1 MSADIANREIIVIV
15 HGLWMR
21 GWVMACL
28 AWRLRRCGF
37 QVVSFSYPS
46 VRDTL
51 AENAFR
57 LSGFVSELDTSR
69 IHFVGH
75 SLGGL
80 VLLQM
85 LVSHPDA
92 RAGRVVLLG
101 CPYRSSFAA
110 NKLCRS
116 GLGRRLLGRSI
127 AQWLGH
133 LEPINIGDHEIGAIA
148 GSQRLGAGR
157 LIGGIPQ
164 PNDGV
169 VMVEETKLNG
179 ARDQIVLNVCH
190 SCMLVSAEVARQ
202 ACAFLRQGYFLHDT
216 ESK

>member
-1 MSADIANREIIVIV
+1 MPADITNKDMIVLV

-21 GWVMACL
+21 GWVMAWL

-46 VRDTL
+46 VRSTL
-51 AENAFR
+51 TENASR
-57 LSGFVSELDTSR
+57 LARFVSALDAAR

-85 LVSHPDA
+85 LASYPDA
-92 RAGRVVLLG
+92 RMGRVVLAG

-110 NKLCRS
+110 SKLCRK
-116 GLGRRLLGRSI
+116 GFGRRLVGRSI

-133 LEPINIGDHEIGAIA
+133 MEPITIGEHEIGVIA
-148 GSQRLGAGR
+148 GSQGLGAGR
-157 LIGGIPQ
+157 LIGGIPR

-179 ARDQIVLNVCH
+179 ARDQIVLDVCH

>member
-1 MSADIANREIIVIV
+1 MPTDTAKREMIVLV

-21 GWVMACL
+21 GWLMACL
-28 AWRLRRCGF
+28 AWRLRRGGF
-37 QVVSFSYPS
+37 QVVSYSYPS
-46 VRDTL
+46 VRSTL
-51 AENAFR
+51 SENAFGLAR
-57 LSGFVSELDTSR
+57 FVSGLEASR
-69 IHFVGH
+69 IHLVGH

-85 LVSHPDA
+85 LASYPDA
-92 RAGRVVLLG
+92 RMGRVVLLG

-110 NKLCRS
+110 SKLCRS
-116 GLGRRLLGRSI
+116 SVGRRLVGRSI

-133 LEPINIGDHEIGAIA
+133 IAPINIGEHEIGVIA

-169 VMVEETKLNG
+169 VMVAETQLNG
-179 ARDQIVLNVCH
+179 ARDQIVLKVCH

>member
-1 MSADIANREIIVIV
+1 MSADIVNKEIIVIV

-21 GWVMACL
+21 GWVMAYL

-51 AENAFR
+51 AENACR
-57 LSGFVSELDTSR
+57 LSGFVSELDASR

-85 LVSHPDA
+85 LASHPDV

-110 NKLCRS
+110 NKLCRRA
-116 GLGRRLLGRSI
+116 LGRRVVGRSI

-133 LEPINIGDHEIGAIA
+133 LEPINIGEHEIGVIA
-148 GSQRLGAGR
+148 GSRPLGAGR
-157 LIGGIPQ
+157 FIGGIPQ

-202 ACAFLRQGYFLHDT
+202 ACAFLRQGYFLHDA